1 MSHTQLSLTLAWAV
15 MIHKSQGMTLDQV
28 VVELGPSDFTPGLS
42 FVAISQ
48 VKSLKGL
55 AFRSQFDID
64 RLQKVKE
71 TDSMEMLREDNE

>member
-1 MSHTQLSLTLAWAV
+1 MGCHD
-15 MIHKSQGMTLDQV
+15 SQESRNDPRSGCCGTWPL
-28 VVELGPSDFTPGLS
+28 DFTSGLS

-71 TDSMEMLREDNE
+71 TDSMETLRKDNE